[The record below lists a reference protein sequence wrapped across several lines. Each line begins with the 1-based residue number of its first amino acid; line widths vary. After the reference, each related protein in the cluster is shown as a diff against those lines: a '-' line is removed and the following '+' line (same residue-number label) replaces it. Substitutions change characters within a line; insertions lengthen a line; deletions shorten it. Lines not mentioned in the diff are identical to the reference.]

1 MLRLRSWASSMMIV
15 SYLRRSRSRCELGEQ
30 DAVGHQLDPAG
41 LARAV
46 GEADL
51 VADDVAE
58 LGAELLGDP
67 LGHRPGGDAAR
78 LGVADQLAAPAGPAR
93 GRARGRSSAAAW
105 SSPSRSRRR
114 R

>member
-1 MLRLRSWASSMMIV
+1 MGLVDDDRVVLAEV
-15 SYLRRSRSRCELGEQ
+15 AVALQLGEQ

-41 LARAV
+41 LAGAV

-67 LGHRPGGDAAR
+67 LGHRARRDPAR
-78 LGVADQLAAPAGPAR
+78 LGVADHPGH
-93 GRARGRSSAAAW
+93 AAAEL
-105 SSPSRSRRR
+105 
-114 R
+114 